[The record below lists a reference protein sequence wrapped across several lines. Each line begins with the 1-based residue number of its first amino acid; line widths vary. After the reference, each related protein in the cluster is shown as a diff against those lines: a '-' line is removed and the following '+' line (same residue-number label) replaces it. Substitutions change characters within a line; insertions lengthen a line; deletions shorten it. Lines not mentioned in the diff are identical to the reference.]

1 MVSENEAEILS
12 RIKQEQELK
21 KSVENSPEGRIKRL
35 EELLKEQQLKSQK
48 KEEELLIQMADQA
61 EENVKSRR
69 SEQEALQ
76 EAKIAK
82 YKYLNQQKAE
92 ISGIANLNNFEEEK
106 DPERMSRKIF
116 LEQLRASRIKSEEEA
131 RKKTDNVYYL

>member
-116 LEQLRASRIKSEEEA
+116 LEQLRASRI
-131 RKKTDNVYYL
+131 V